1 MSATEANIHQEEG
14 YREKPYRCTA
24 GKLTIGIGYNLDAG
38 MPLDEAVLL
47 IRHRIEKIRRE
58 LLERFEWFPNLNET
72 RQAALVSMAYQMGIA
87 GLLGFKRT
95 LVSVWAGDYE
105 KASREMLDSKWA
117 RQTPKRA

>member
-95 LVSVWAGDYE
+95 LVSVGAGDYE